1 MIDLQS
7 LAELA
12 EKYPEALA
20 TPVAPLRIGSSTI
33 DTDTI
38 PAIMATVNL
47 SRDSTYRESIA
58 PDTDTA
64 VSMSLVA
71 SAQGADVVDIGA
83 ESTTA
88 KAARVSGADQ
98 ISQLVPVIEQCAAV
112 GVATSVETYQPEV
125 TRACLKAGAALLNM
139 TGAQHQ
145 RDMFELAAEYRATV
159 VVCYA
164 AGADVREI
172 TDVELGADPI
182 PALAD
187 HFAARVELARSHGV
201 TDIVIDPGMGFYYG
215 NLVDPKV
222 RAQHQARVILNSFRL
237 RTLGLPICQAL
248 PHAFD
253 LFRDQY
259 RSAEGFFAV
268 LARLG
273 GAGLL
278 RTHEVPLVAA
288 VSRSLGF
295 LDTVDPDSH

>member
-1 MIDLQS
+1 MIDLRA
-7 LAELA
+7 LAKLA
-12 EKYPEALA
+12 AQYPEALEA
-20 TPVAPLRIGSSTI
+20 SVAPLRIGSRSI
-33 DTDTI
+33 DTDLD

-58 PDTDTA
+58 PDADIA
-64 VSMSLVA
+64 VTMSRVA
-71 SAQGADVVDIGA
+71 AAQGADVVDIGA

-88 KAARVSGADQ
+88 AAARVSSQDQ
-98 ISQLVPVIEQCAAV
+98 IKQLVPVIEQCAAD

-125 TRACLKAGAALLNM
+125 TRACLKAGAVVLNM

-145 RDMFELAAEYRATV
+145 QEMFDLAAEYRATV

-172 TDVELGADPI
+172 TDVELGTDPI
-182 PALAD
+182 PALLE

-215 NLVDPKV
+215 NLVDPKI

-237 RTLGLPICQAL
+237 RTLGLPLCQAL
-248 PHAFD
+248 PHVFD
-253 LFRDQY
+253 LFREQY

-268 LARLG
+268 LAQLG

-288 VSRSLGF
+288 VTRSMGF
-295 LDTVDPDSH
+295 LDTGVVEGD